1 MYKGNAKLTRQNE
14 KKAKYSKLLVLT
26 VIILS
31 MILLISVLS
40 FKAMTEKEIY
50 YKDIEIKNGQTLW
63 QIAESEFGSDS
74 NIRKY
79 VYQIKQINN
88 LNDSNLSP
96 GQIIKVPIEKEV

>member
-1 MYKGNAKLTRQNE
+1 MYKGNAKLTKE
-14 KKAKYSKLLVLT
+14 DVKKTNYSKFLAIT

-31 MILLISVLS
+31 IILLISVLS

-88 LNDSNLSP
+88 LKNSILSP
-96 GQIIKVPIEKEV
+96 GQVIKIPIEKEV

>member
-1 MYKGNAKLTRQNE
+1 MYKGNVRLTKEDE
-14 KKAKYSKLLVLT
+14 KNTNYSKFLVIT
-26 VIILS
+26 VILLS
-31 MILLISVLS
+31 IVLLISVLS

-88 LNDSNLSP
+88 LKNSILSP
-96 GQIIKVPIEKEV
+96 GQVIKIPIEKEV

>member
-1 MYKGNAKLTRQNE
+1 MYKGNAKLTREDN
-14 KKAKYSKLLVLT
+14 KNVNYSKLLVIT
-26 VIILS
+26 VITLS
-31 MILLISVLS
+31 IILLISFLS

-63 QIAESEFGSDS
+63 QIVESEFGSDI

-88 LNDSNLSP
+88 LENSKLTP
-96 GQIIKVPIEKEV
+96 GQVIKIPIEKEV